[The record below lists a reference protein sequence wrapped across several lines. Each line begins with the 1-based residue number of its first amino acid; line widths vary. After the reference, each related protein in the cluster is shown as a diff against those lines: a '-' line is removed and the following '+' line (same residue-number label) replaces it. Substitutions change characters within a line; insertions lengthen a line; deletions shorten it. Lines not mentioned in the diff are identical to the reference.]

1 MGDFYSDTVLRLLKA
16 GVLKCE
22 HRVFVACGAWRD
34 RDVLHQLGFQD
45 VTISNLFH
53 AEKKDYEP
61 FKWSYQDVETLQLPD
76 DAFDFCIVHDGL
88 HHCASP
94 HRALLELYRVSKLGV
109 LAFEPP
115 ESWVTR
121 IAVRCGLAQE
131 YETRAV
137 AGHAYR
143 GGGWRNTIIPNH
155 VHRWTRRE
163 VRHAISSFA
172 PHIQHRYIFTSGA
185 GFNLAG
191 KLKTNSRL
199 VKMLGTG
206 IAAIMQMSCQ
216 WFPSLGNLFAFA
228 VLKPLPGQ
236 GLQPW
241 LKPVNGG
248 IGLDSDWFRRRRFPT
263 PEKADAAV
271 FHPPPSK
278 GASLS

>member
-1 MGDFYSDTVLRLLKA
+1 VASAALRPTSNTV
-16 GVLKCE
+16 
-22 HRVFVACGAWRD
+22 
-34 RDVLHQLGFQD
+34 
-45 VTISNLFH
+45 IS
-53 AEKKDYEP
+53 
-61 FKWSYQDVETLQLPD
+61 LP
-76 DAFDFCIVHDGL
+76 
-88 HHCASP
+88 
-94 HRALLELYRVSKLGV
+94 
-109 LAFEPP
+109 
-115 ESWVTR
+115 
-121 IAVRCGLAQE
+121 
-131 YETRAV
+131 
-137 AGHAYR
+137 
-143 GGGWRNTIIPNH
+143 
-155 VHRWTRRE
+155 
-163 VRHAISSFA
+163 
-172 PHIQHRYIFTSGA
+172 SGA

-271 FHPPPSK
+271 FHPLPPSK